1 MTTIIKVTIKG
12 LIFHSDQRVQYASKK
27 LDNTI
32 ESYRVVIRT
41 ISRRGN
47 SGDNAKAESFF

>member
-1 MTTIIKVTIKG
+1 MTTIIKVIIKG

-41 ISRRGN
+41 ISRKGN